1 MTNLKLNGLSL
12 RVYEADSPRAV
23 VQIAHGME
31 EHQGRYS
38 DFAAFLVSEGFSVVS
53 ADMRSHGSGIPREEL
68 GWFADRDGWKLLI
81 GDQLAVRDYISERFP
96 GLPVYLFAHS
106 MGSIISRVVM
116 ESDSRKYA
124 KAVLS
129 GYPCYQS
136 AAPIGIALTAL
147 ISIFRGPRFKSKLI
161 QQLST
166 GMFNRSV
173 ESPETDFDWIC
184 KTPETVRA
192 FIDDPLCGFGFTCS
206 AYSDL
211 FRLVTM
217 MHKPENYRNVNSA
230 LPMLLLSGAEDPCTG
245 GERGRKDSEA
255 VLRRAGFADIKT
267 IVYPDMRHEILNER
281 GHMQVYRDVAGFFKD

>member
-1 MTNLKLNGLSL
+1 MTNLKLNDLSL
-12 RVYEADSPRAV
+12 RIYEADSPRAV
-23 VQIAHGME
+23 VQIAQGME

-53 ADMRSHGSGIPREEL
+53 ADMRGHGPGIPREEL

-81 GDQLAVRDYISERFP
+81 GDQLAVRDYIGERFP

-116 ESDSRKYA
+116 ETDSQKYA
-124 KAVLS
+124 RVVLS

-136 AAPIGIALTAL
+136 AAPVGIALTAL
-147 ISIFRGPRFKSKLI
+147 IRQLCGPRFKSKLI
-161 QQLST
+161 QRLST

-211 FRLVTM
+211 FRLVTL
-217 MHKPENYRNVNSA
+217 MHRPENYRNVNPA